1 MDIETDCSENILQP
15 ESDQNLESPKSPPLD
30 LIDTGKGLKVQ
41 TATPHLVSLGSGRL
55 SVAITVLPLKEGIT
69 RIGRDDAPVP
79 QDVTI
84 EGPGIEA
91 EHCLIE
97 NRGGVITL
105 DPCGHL
111 CSLDG
116 VPVTRPTQLTQ
127 GYSLCL
133 GKSYFF
139 RFNHPEEANR
149 MKSMLP
155 QKSPVSP
162 LVYSTD
168 YLKFSSDF
176 SHSIGGPSSRGMRS
190 VSELRELMDTLQRKK
205 QALENS
211 LRTSVDTSPSYFSMT
226 QSPPTTPNSLSPVTT
241 SSPISSYQE
250 QARRVYTSDRP
261 PFSVKV
267 PSHSSSSMPPSPRRS
282 DPLRERDPSLPYSR
296 PITRNQSQDSLLSES
311 RRAQASGSLLAMWNG
326 PSSNVGESLPPPPGG
341 SSSGTASMPSS
352 PRLAR
357 RLGAQDAGR
366 NGAPEPAPRQRKY
379 SAGSLTGL
387 GVHSR
392 SLPRLYRPADSALS
406 PLAPL
411 VLPTPRRS
419 LDNRSSRPSLEQ
431 NHQNGHSEVVSISLS
446 TRSSSKSIPAPPDV
460 TVPSGATTSTSP
472 RQAKK
477 VSLISSEGSCSD
489 LERLVAHGPSPSPE
503 TGLGERR
510 QSFGKAGLGPQGGFR
525 ERKGSISSLSGKEE
539 LQDYHQ
545 RQRDERLREQEV
557 ERLERQRLETI
568 LSLCSERDQSS
579 SAVAD
584 LQKIN
589 KELEKL
595 QVFEN
600 EPLFMESSGGPME
613 NGYGSRPQELQA
625 SEEHQVRRRRGS
637 GQRDMRAESPAMSLH
652 SSAPTPSPRLIR
664 PSKTSKC
671 FSGDLCV
678 RCVFSVVFL
687 SSPHVASDECNLVN
701 YLKFSSDFS
710 HSIGGPSSRGMRSVS
725 ELRELMDTLQR
736 KKQALENS
744 LRTSV
749 DTSPSYFSMTQSP
762 PTTPNSLS
770 PVTTSSPISSFQE
783 QARRVY
789 TSDRPPF
796 SVKVPSHSSS
806 SMPPSPRRSDP
817 LRERD
822 PSLPYSRPITRNQ
835 SQDSL
840 LSESRRAQASGSL
853 LAMWNGP
860 SSNVGESLPPPPG
873 GGSSGT
879 ASMPSSPRLARRLG
893 AQDAGRNGAPEPAPR
908 QRKYSAGSLTGL
920 GVHSR
925 SLPRL
930 YRPADSALSPLAPL
944 VLPTPRRSLDNRS
957 SRPSLEQNHQNG
969 HSEVVSISLS
979 TRSSSKSIPAPPDV
993 TVPSGATTST
1003 SPRQAKKVSL
1013 ISSEGSCSDLE
1024 RLVAHG
1030 PSPSPETGLGERR
1043 QSFGKAGLGPQGGFR
1058 ERKGSISSLSGKE
1071 ELQDYHQRQ
1080 RDERL
1085 REQEVERLERQ
1096 RLETILSLCSER
1108 DQSSSAVADLQKINK
1123 ELEKLQVF
1131 ENEPLFM
1138 ESSGGPMENGYGSRP
1153 QELQAS
1159 EEHQVRRRRGSGQ
1172 RDMRA
1177 ESPAM
1182 SLHSS
1187 APTPSPR
1194 LIRPSKTSKG
1204 SEEELKHEVT
1214 RIEEERIQV
1223 LNNMEELEQK
1233 IKELDNQ
1240 MEESVREMEVERAL
1254 LEGEQDSEMAQVQQ
1268 EKEALEKLKEKMAD
1282 MEKKVQTEKSQDSE
1296 VLEVETKRFE
1306 DLEFQQLEKESRQD
1320 EEKETQTQ
1328 QILREIAEYQRS
1340 TVTRKEKL
1348 LALKKQSAQIIQQ
1361 AQKEKDSFLKE
1372 KNNLQMMLQ
1381 REKESLASLEKKYAE
1396 LTGGRGFPVNPLS
1409 MKEGYV
1415 TVSEINE
1422 LYSQL
1427 GVDPTPAPLPA
1438 SAQPSP
1444 EAPTSGPEPRPSP
1457 VPCPEDRS
1465 PPPGQ
1470 DEHFRSMEERRRMGK
1485 DGHLCDTLP
1494 RKKTQPAVN
1503 PQFSCA
1509 TLGRNMPSKSHLPL
1523 AQSSSCGSVLNR
1535 VLTVSPKETDTRR
1548 LHKGRRLCGFVYF
1561 FAEIAEEC
1569 CVRVCCCTV
1578 AGVCEDREGPQAQ
1591 AVGSSLAGKHDEAWA
1606 AGKGAAARSGYS
1618 QQLVGEENRSR
1629 LNELSGRAAS
1639 QTNVY
1644 LDSLGYRDNGHAFD
1658 TLSVDSSDSMET
1670 SISACSPDNISSA
1683 STSNTAKIEEM
1694 ERLLREA
1701 QAEKHR
1707 LLEHREREI
1716 EVRRQALEEERRR
1729 REDLE
1734 KRLQEETSRR
1744 QKLIERE
1751 VKLREK
1757 QRAQSRPLTRYLPV
1771 RKDDFDLRGHIESA
1785 GHSIETCYHVSITE
1799 KTCRGFLIKMGGK
1812 IKTWKKRWFVFDRNR
1827 RTLSYYADKHEAKLK
1842 GVIYFQAIE
1851 EVYYDH
1857 LKNAH
1862 KSPNPSLTFSVKT
1875 HDRVYYMVAPSPE
1888 AMRIWMDV
1896 IVTGAEG
1903 YTQFMI

>member
-1 MDIETDCSENILQP
+1 MGAGGREWTANGDPHSASCFRRCLGQQP
-15 ESDQNLESPKSPPLD
+15 ERLRGFIAKTDDVYYLLNSSSSP
-30 LIDTGKGLKVQ
+30 
-41 TATPHLVSLGSGRL
+41 SLRRHSF
-55 SVAITVLPLKEGIT
+55 S
-69 RIGRDDAPVP
+69 
-79 QDVTI
+79 
-84 EGPGIEA
+84 
-91 EHCLIE
+91 
-97 NRGGVITL
+97 
-105 DPCGHL
+105 
-111 CSLDG
+111 
-116 VPVTRPTQLTQ
+116 
-127 GYSLCL
+127 YSLCL

-162 LVYSTD
+162 LVYSTGNCPRLLSD
-168 YLKFSSDF
+168 KLQSVDF
-176 SHSIGGPSSRGMRS
+176 SHSGGGPSSRGMRS

-211 LRTSVDTSPSYFSMT
+211 LRTSVDSSPSYFSMT

-250 QARRVYTSDRP
+250 QARRLYTSERP
-261 PFSVKV
+261 PLSVKV
-267 PSHSSSSMPPSPRRS
+267 PTQFSGSMPPSPRRS
-282 DPLRERDPSLPYSR
+282 DPSQGRDTSMPYSR
-296 PITRNQSQDSLLSES
+296 PMTRNQSQDSLLSDS
-311 RRAQASGSLLAMWNG
+311 RRAQTSGSLLSMWNG
-326 PSSNVGESLPPPPGG
+326 PSSNVGDSLSPPPGG
-341 SSSGTASMPSS
+341 STSGAASMPSS

-357 RLGAQDAGR
+357 RLGSQDMGR

-387 GVHSR
+387 GTHSR
-392 SLPRLYRPADSALS
+392 SLPRLYRPADGSQSL
-406 PLAPL
+406 LAPL
-411 VLPTPRRS
+411 VLPAPRRS
-419 LDNRSSRPSLEQ
+419 LDNRSSRPSSEQ
-431 NHQNGHSEVVSISLS
+431 NHQNGHTEVVSISLS
-446 TRSSSKSIPAPPDV
+446 TRSNTKSTPTPPDV
-460 TVPSGATTSTSP
+460 TVPSGATTSP

-477 VSLISSEGSCSD
+477 VSLISSGGSCTD
-489 LERLVAHGPSPSPE
+489 LDRLAARGPSPASE
-503 TGLGERR
+503 IGLGERR

-557 ERLERQRLETI
+557 ERLGHTIRTKHHITQILALYFWFIWHALCSCMCLHLLDHLSRRKVSTVMERVEMECLFPRRGTHAGLFRPVNQERQRLETI
-568 LSLCSERDQSS
+568 LSLCSEQNQSS

-595 QVFEN
+595 QVSED
-600 EPLFMESSGGPME
+600 EPLFMESTDGPME
-613 NGYGSRPQELQA
+613 NGYSPRSRELQVG
-625 SEEHQVRRRRGS
+625 EERQVRQRRSS
-637 GQRDMRAESPAMSLH
+637 GQRDIRAESPALSLH
-652 SSAPTPSPRLIR
+652 SSAPTPSPRLTRTGKSFI
-664 PSKTSKC
+664 SGHKTLVHRTLVHRTLVHRTLAHMTLAHRTLAHGTLAHRTLAHRTLAHGTLAHMTLPHRTLAHRTLVHRTLAHGTLAHRMLAHRTLLTGRCC
-671 FSGDLCV
+671 FV
-678 RCVFSVVFL
+678 RALKMGCGWVFQHDNDPKHTARITKEWL
-687 SSPHVASDECNLVN
+687 
-701 YLKFSSDFS
+701 
-710 HSIGGPSSRGMRSVS
+710 
-725 ELRELMDTLQR
+725 R
-736 KKQALENS
+736 KKHIKVLEWPSQSPDLNPIEDLWRGLNLRVS
-744 LRTSV
+744 QRQPRNLADLEEICVVEWAEIPAAVCAHLVKNYRTS
-749 DTSPSYFSMTQSP
+749 
-762 PTTPNSLS
+762 
-770 PVTTSSPISSFQE
+770 
-783 QARRVY
+783 
-789 TSDRPPF
+789 
-796 SVKVPSHSSS
+796 
-806 SMPPSPRRSDP
+806 
-817 LRERD
+817 
-822 PSLPYSRPITRNQ
+822 
-835 SQDSL
+835 
-840 LSESRRAQASGSL
+840 
-853 LAMWNGP
+853 
-860 SSNVGESLPPPPG
+860 
-873 GGSSGT
+873 
-879 ASMPSSPRLARRLG
+879 
-893 AQDAGRNGAPEPAPR
+893 
-908 QRKYSAGSLTGL
+908 
-920 GVHSR
+920 
-925 SLPRL
+925 
-930 YRPADSALSPLAPL
+930 
-944 VLPTPRRSLDNRS
+944 
-957 SRPSLEQNHQNG
+957 
-969 HSEVVSISLS
+969 
-979 TRSSSKSIPAPPDV
+979 
-993 TVPSGATTST
+993 
-1003 SPRQAKKVSL
+1003 
-1013 ISSEGSCSDLE
+1013 
-1024 RLVAHG
+1024 
-1030 PSPSPETGLGERR
+1030 
-1043 QSFGKAGLGPQGGFR
+1043 
-1058 ERKGSISSLSGKE
+1058 
-1071 ELQDYHQRQ
+1071 
-1080 RDERL
+1080 
-1085 REQEVERLERQ
+1085 
-1096 RLETILSLCSER
+1096 
-1108 DQSSSAVADLQKINK
+1108 
-1123 ELEKLQVF
+1123 
-1131 ENEPLFM
+1131 
-1138 ESSGGPMENGYGSRP
+1138 
-1153 QELQAS
+1153 
-1159 EEHQVRRRRGSGQ
+1159 
-1172 RDMRA
+1172 
-1177 ESPAM
+1177 
-1182 SLHSS
+1182 
-1187 APTPSPR
+1187 
-1194 LIRPSKTSKG
+1194 G
-1204 SEEELKHEVT
+1204 SEEEVKQEVT

-1254 LEGEQDSEMAQVQQ
+1254 LEGEQDSEMAQLQQ
-1268 EKEALEKLKEKMAD
+1268 EKEALEQLKTKMAD
-1282 MEKKVQTEKSQDSE
+1282 LEKKVQAEKSEDKAQLDAERVKVERLAALLADQRAQLDTCPEALKEQLLLQLSRDSE
-1296 VLEVETKRFE
+1296 ALEAETKRFE

-1361 AQKEKDSFLKE
+1361 AQKEKDSFVKE
-1372 KNNLQMMLQ
+1372 KTNLQMMLQ
-1381 REKESLASLEKKYAE
+1381 QEKENLASLEKKYAE

-1409 MKEGYV
+1409 MKEDCTSLADVCQPRSDFNHAHKRLSADLLAFSSLFSSLSIKSIAGYV

-1427 GVDPTPAPLPA
+1427 GVDPTSAPFPAP
-1438 SAQPSP
+1438 AQLSPEALTSGSDPSPSP
-1444 EAPTSGPEPRPSP
+1444 EDS
-1457 VPCPEDRS
+1457 S

-1470 DEHFRSMEERRRMGK
+1470 DELCVSSCPLVCPPCTSSLSACSRPVPKPPSVHWPEDMVTYLNPSPLPDSTPPPLPAKKRPGHRQHFRTVEERRRLGK
-1485 DGHLCDTLP
+1485 DGHSCDTLP
-1494 RKKTQPAVN
+1494 RKKTQPAIS
-1503 PQFSCA
+1503 PHFGSA
-1509 TLGRNMPSKSHLPL
+1509 TLGRSMPSKPHLPL

-1535 VLTVSPKETDTRR
+1535 VLTVSPKNTDTRR
-1548 LHKGRRLCGFVYF
+1548 LHKGKILSRGSPALCSAQKELMGVKQQDTDKLIGVYM
-1561 FAEIAEEC
+1561 
-1569 CVRVCCCTV
+1569 CVGVYVCVYMCV
-1578 AGVCEDREGPQAQ
+1578 
-1591 AVGSSLAGKHDEAWA
+1591 
-1606 AGKGAAARSGYS
+1606 GYS
-1618 QQLVGEENRSR
+1618 QQLVVEENRTR

-1670 SISACSPDNISSA
+1670 SISACSPDNISRFGLVLLRSGCSSVSVVVRIGQWSCDYAELEELEVTKLNTFTLNADA

-1716 EVRRQALEEERRR
+1716 EVRRQALEDERRR

>member
-1 MDIETDCSENILQP
+1 MDTETENILQP
-15 ESDQNLESPKSPPLD
+15 ESDQNLESPKSPHLD

-79 QDVTI
+79 QDINI
-84 EGPGIEA
+84 EGPGIEM
-91 EHCLIE
+91 EHCIIE

-149 MKSMLP
+149 IKSMLP

-176 SHSIGGPSSRGMRS
+176 SHSLGGPTSRGMRS

-211 LRTSVDTSPSYFSMT
+211 LRTSVDSNPSYFSMT
-226 QSPPTTPNSLSPVTT
+226 QSPPTTPNTLTPVTT
-241 SSPISSYQE
+241 SSPIPSYQE
-250 QARRVYTSDRP
+250 QARRIYNSDRP
-261 PFSVKV
+261 PLSVKV
-267 PSHSSSSMPPSPRRS
+267 QNHSSGSMPPSPRRS
-282 DPLRERDPSLPYSR
+282 DPSRERDPSMPYSR
-296 PITRNQSQDSLLSES
+296 PMTRNQSQDSLLSDS
-311 RRAQASGSLLAMWNG
+311 CRAQTSGSLLSMWNG
-326 PSSNVGESLPPPPGG
+326 QTSNAGDFLSPPAGG
-341 SSSGTASMPSS
+341 SGSGAASMPSS

-357 RLGAQDAGR
+357 RHLSQDPSR
-366 NGAPEPAPRQRKY
+366 NGVPEPAPRQRKY
-379 SAGSLTGL
+379 STGSLTGL
-387 GVHSR
+387 SSHSR
-392 SLPRLYRPADSALS
+392 SLPRLYRPADAPLT

-411 VLPTPRRS
+411 ALPLPRRS
-419 LDNRSSRPSLEQ
+419 LDSRPSRPSTEQ
-431 NHQNGHSEVVSISLS
+431 NHQNGHSEVVSISLTS
-446 TRSSSKSIPAPPDV
+446 RSSTKSAPAPPDV
-460 TVPSGATTSTSP
+460 TVSSGATTSP

-477 VSLISSEGSCSD
+477 VSLISSSGSCSD
-489 LERLVAHGPSPSPE
+489 LEGLASPGPSPGLE
-503 TGLGERR
+503 MGLGERR

-568 LSLCSERDQSS
+568 LSMCSVRDQSS

-595 QVFEN
+595 QVSED
-600 EPLFMESSGGPME
+600 EPLFTELSSSSVE
-613 NGYGSRPQELQA
+613 NGFSSRARDLQV
-625 SEEHQVRRRRGS
+625 SEEHQVRQRRSS
-637 GQRDMRAESPAMSLH
+637 GQRDVRAESPAVSLG
-652 SSAPTPSPRLIR
+652 SAPTPSLRMTR
-664 PSKTSKC
+664 TTK
-671 FSGDLCV
+671 
-678 RCVFSVVFL
+678 
-687 SSPHVASDECNLVN
+687 
-701 YLKFSSDFS
+701 
-710 HSIGGPSSRGMRSVS
+710 GP
-725 ELRELMDTLQR
+725 
-736 KKQALENS
+736 
-744 LRTSV
+744 
-749 DTSPSYFSMTQSP
+749 
-762 PTTPNSLS
+762 
-770 PVTTSSPISSFQE
+770 
-783 QARRVY
+783 
-789 TSDRPPF
+789 
-796 SVKVPSHSSS
+796 
-806 SMPPSPRRSDP
+806 
-817 LRERD
+817 
-822 PSLPYSRPITRNQ
+822 
-835 SQDSL
+835 
-840 LSESRRAQASGSL
+840 
-853 LAMWNGP
+853 
-860 SSNVGESLPPPPG
+860 
-873 GGSSGT
+873 
-879 ASMPSSPRLARRLG
+879 
-893 AQDAGRNGAPEPAPR
+893 
-908 QRKYSAGSLTGL
+908 
-920 GVHSR
+920 
-925 SLPRL
+925 
-930 YRPADSALSPLAPL
+930 
-944 VLPTPRRSLDNRS
+944 
-957 SRPSLEQNHQNG
+957 
-969 HSEVVSISLS
+969 
-979 TRSSSKSIPAPPDV
+979 
-993 TVPSGATTST
+993 
-1003 SPRQAKKVSL
+1003 
-1013 ISSEGSCSDLE
+1013 
-1024 RLVAHG
+1024 
-1030 PSPSPETGLGERR
+1030 
-1043 QSFGKAGLGPQGGFR
+1043 
-1058 ERKGSISSLSGKE
+1058 
-1071 ELQDYHQRQ
+1071 
-1080 RDERL
+1080 
-1085 REQEVERLERQ
+1085 
-1096 RLETILSLCSER
+1096 
-1108 DQSSSAVADLQKINK
+1108 
-1123 ELEKLQVF
+1123 
-1131 ENEPLFM
+1131 
-1138 ESSGGPMENGYGSRP
+1138 
-1153 QELQAS
+1153 
-1159 EEHQVRRRRGSGQ
+1159 
-1172 RDMRA
+1172 
-1177 ESPAM
+1177 
-1182 SLHSS
+1182 
-1187 APTPSPR
+1187 
-1194 LIRPSKTSKG
+1194 
-1204 SEEELKHEVT
+1204 EEEVKQEVT

-1254 LEGEQDSEMAQVQQ
+1254 LEGEQDSEISQLQQ
-1268 EKEALEKLKEKMAD
+1268 EKEALEQLKDKMAD
-1282 MEKKVQTEKSQDSE
+1282 MEKKVQTEKSQDKAQLDAERVKVERLAALLANQRAQLDTCPEALKEQLLHQLSRDSE
-1296 VLEVETKRFE
+1296 ALEVKTKHFE

-1320 EEKETQTQ
+1320 EEKETKTQ

-1361 AQKEKDSFLKE
+1361 AQKEKDSFIKE

-1381 REKESLASLEKKYAE
+1381 REKESLACLEKKYAE
-1396 LTGGRGFPVNPLS
+1396 LTGGRSFPVNPLS

-1427 GVDPTPAPLPA
+1427 GVDPTTAPLPA
-1438 SAQPSP
+1438 PAQPSP
-1444 EAPTSGPEPRPSP
+1444 EAPASGPEPSPSP
-1457 VPCPEDRS
+1457 RPIVEDVSPAAGEDELCVSSCSLVCPPCSSLSACSHPVPKPPSVHWPEDMVTYLNPS
-1465 PPPGQ
+1465 PLPDSTPPPLPAKKHPRNRQ
-1470 DEHFRSMEERRRMGK
+1470 HFRTVEERKRLGK
-1485 DGHLCDTLP
+1485 DGHMCDTLP
-1494 RKKTQPAVN
+1494 RKKTQPTVS

-1535 VLTVSPKETDTRR
+1535 VLNLSSKDTDPRR
-1548 LHKGRRLCGFVYF
+1548 LHKGK
-1561 FAEIAEEC
+1561 
-1569 CVRVCCCTV
+1569 
-1578 AGVCEDREGPQAQ
+1578 
-1591 AVGSSLAGKHDEAWA
+1591 SK
-1606 AGKGAAARSGYS
+1606 KGYS
-1618 QQLVGEENRSR
+1618 QQLVGDDHRSR
-1629 LNELSGRAAS
+1629 LNELSGRTTS

-1658 TLSVDSSDSMET
+1658 TLSVDSSDSMDT

-1683 STSNTAKIEEM
+1683 STSNASKIEEM

-1701 QAEKHR
+1701 QVEKHR

-1716 EVRRQALEEERRR
+1716 EVRRQALEDERRR

-1771 RKDDFDLRGHIESA
+1771 RKDDFDLRGHVESA

-1827 RTLSYYADKHEAKLK
+1827 RTLSYYSDKHEAKLK

>member
-15 ESDQNLESPKSPPLD
+15 ESDQNRESPKSPPLD

-79 QDVTI
+79 QDITI

-116 VPVTRPTQLTQ
+116 VPITRPTQLTQ

-176 SHSIGGPSSRGMRS
+176 SHSMGGPSSRGMRS

-250 QARRVYTSDRP
+250 QARRLYTSDRP
-261 PFSVKV
+261 PLSVKV
-267 PSHSSSSMPPSPRRS
+267 PTHSSGSMPPSPRRS

-311 RRAQASGSLLAMWNG
+311 RRAQASSSLLSMWNG
-326 PSSNVGESLPPPPGG
+326 PSSNVGDSLPPPPGG
-341 SSSGTASMPSS
+341 SFSGTTSMPSS

-357 RLGAQDAGR
+357 RLGAQDTGR

-392 SLPRLYRPADSALS
+392 SLPRLYRPADSSQS

-411 VLPTPRRS
+411 VLPAPRRS

-431 NHQNGHSEVVSISLS
+431 NHENGHTEVVSISLS
-446 TRSSSKSIPAPPDV
+446 TRSSSKSAPAPPDV
-460 TVPSGATTSTSP
+460 TVPSGTTTSTSP

-477 VSLISSEGSCSD
+477 VSLISSGASCSD
-489 LERLVAHGPSPSPE
+489 FERLVAHGPSPSPE

-595 QVFEN
+595 QVFED
-600 EPLFMESSGGPME
+600 EPLFMESSGSPVE
-613 NGYGSRPQELQA
+613 NGYGSRSQELQA
-625 SEEHQVRRRRGS
+625 SEELQVRRRRGS
-637 GQRDMRAESPAMSLH
+637 GQRDMRAESPA
-652 SSAPTPSPRLIR
+652 I
-664 PSKTSKC
+664 
-671 FSGDLCV
+671 
-678 RCVFSVVFL
+678 
-687 SSPHVASDECNLVN
+687 
-701 YLKFSSDFS
+701 
-710 HSIGGPSSRGMRSVS
+710 
-725 ELRELMDTLQR
+725 
-736 KKQALENS
+736 
-744 LRTSV
+744 
-749 DTSPSYFSMTQSP
+749 
-762 PTTPNSLS
+762 
-770 PVTTSSPISSFQE
+770 
-783 QARRVY
+783 
-789 TSDRPPF
+789 
-796 SVKVPSHSSS
+796 
-806 SMPPSPRRSDP
+806 
-817 LRERD
+817 
-822 PSLPYSRPITRNQ
+822 
-835 SQDSL
+835 
-840 LSESRRAQASGSL
+840 
-853 LAMWNGP
+853 
-860 SSNVGESLPPPPG
+860 
-873 GGSSGT
+873 
-879 ASMPSSPRLARRLG
+879 
-893 AQDAGRNGAPEPAPR
+893 
-908 QRKYSAGSLTGL
+908 
-920 GVHSR
+920 
-925 SLPRL
+925 
-930 YRPADSALSPLAPL
+930 
-944 VLPTPRRSLDNRS
+944 
-957 SRPSLEQNHQNG
+957 
-969 HSEVVSISLS
+969 
-979 TRSSSKSIPAPPDV
+979 
-993 TVPSGATTST
+993 
-1003 SPRQAKKVSL
+1003 
-1013 ISSEGSCSDLE
+1013 
-1024 RLVAHG
+1024 
-1030 PSPSPETGLGERR
+1030 
-1043 QSFGKAGLGPQGGFR
+1043 
-1058 ERKGSISSLSGKE
+1058 
-1071 ELQDYHQRQ
+1071 
-1080 RDERL
+1080 
-1085 REQEVERLERQ
+1085 
-1096 RLETILSLCSER
+1096 
-1108 DQSSSAVADLQKINK
+1108 
-1123 ELEKLQVF
+1123 
-1131 ENEPLFM
+1131 
-1138 ESSGGPMENGYGSRP
+1138 
-1153 QELQAS
+1153 
-1159 EEHQVRRRRGSGQ
+1159 
-1172 RDMRA
+1172 
-1177 ESPAM
+1177 

-1204 SEEELKHEVT
+1204 SEEELKQEVT

-1254 LEGEQDSEMAQVQQ
+1254 LEGEQDSEMAQLQQ
-1268 EKEALEKLKEKMAD
+1268 EKDALEKLKEKMAD

-1361 AQKEKDSFLKE
+1361 AQKEKESFLKE

-1444 EAPTSGPEPRPSP
+1444 EAPTSGPEPL
-1457 VPCPEDRS
+1457 PEDRS

-1470 DEHFRSMEERRRMGK
+1470 DEHFRSMEERRRLGK

-1548 LHKGRRLCGFVYF
+1548 LHK
-1561 FAEIAEEC
+1561 
-1569 CVRVCCCTV
+1569 
-1578 AGVCEDREGPQAQ
+1578 
-1591 AVGSSLAGKHDEAWA
+1591 
-1606 AGKGAAARSGYS
+1606 GYS